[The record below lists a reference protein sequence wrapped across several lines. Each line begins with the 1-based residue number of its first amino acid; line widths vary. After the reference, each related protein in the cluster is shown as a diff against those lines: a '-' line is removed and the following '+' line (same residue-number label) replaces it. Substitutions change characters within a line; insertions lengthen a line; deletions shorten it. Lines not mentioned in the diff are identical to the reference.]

1 MSKGVMNKFYAVTVA
16 VTTFAIIL
24 TGCKSTNS
32 ASNNNSVAAAT
43 SPQPL
48 AALSI
53 ADVEALA
60 HANVSDDVIISQ
72 IQNTRSVYRLAPTDI
87 ISLRNAGVSDRVV
100 NYMINTAGSAPTPVQ
115 ASALPPATPSDTA
128 SASPGNGYAWVAGEW
143 QWNGA
148 TWVWTGGQWVHP
160 PWVGAVWVPG
170 YWYRGPFGGWRHV
183 RGHWR

>member
-1 MSKGVMNKFYAVTVA
+1 MNKFYAVTIAATAFV
-16 VTTFAIIL
+16 IIL
-24 TGCKSTNS
+24 TGCKSTDS
-32 ASNNNSVAAAT
+32 ASNNSNVAA
-43 SPQPL
+43 SPSLQPQ

-60 HANVSDDVIISQ
+60 HAKVSDDVIISQ
-72 IQNTRSVYRLAPTDI
+72 IQNTRSVYHLAAADI
-87 ISLRNAGVSDRVV
+87 INLRDTGVSDRVV
-100 NYMINTAGSAPTPVQ
+100 NYMINTGGMSAPAAVQ
-115 ASALPPATPSDTA
+115 ASALPPPAPSDTATA

-148 TWVWTGGQWVHP
+148 TWVWAGGQWVHP